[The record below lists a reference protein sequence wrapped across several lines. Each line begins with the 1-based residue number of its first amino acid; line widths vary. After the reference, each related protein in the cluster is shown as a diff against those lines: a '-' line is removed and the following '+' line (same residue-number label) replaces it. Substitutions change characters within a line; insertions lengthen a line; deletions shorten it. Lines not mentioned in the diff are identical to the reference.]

1 MALTINEKWIRER
14 VHLDPEN
21 LDDVRSLAL
30 PGTFQE
36 KITHLGSALQNFIR
50 LKHLDLSRNALQ
62 SLDGLQHLKLLEKLN
77 VYYNNISTLKDL
89 YQLRHNTCLQE
100 VDLRLNPVTKNEPD
114 YRLFMVHMLPNLR
127 KLDDR
132 SVRESERKA
141 ALMHFNSDQATD
153 LTEHLPLKRQMET
166 DRVINPRVEMVANM
180 PRKTT
185 VLDDDDR
192 DVLDLIARSSG
203 DLGRPRDITGSKARV
218 AEVSTQPHAEHLRG
232 DSADERPPSPEE
244 PPSTKFPPSPS
255 PLSTAPVLQV
265 DRPQRADP
273 FNEDETVVRHR
284 NFEER
289 MLGLEVSGGAEAT
302 GRHPHAK
309 ERVRVQFSDDE
320 NDQDSNQDLNAKY
333 ADESQAYTAYTSR
346 GHFTPHPDS
355 GHMDHPPAVRS
366 SYRDQLSRHPAESI
380 EDTEDAQP
388 LARED
393 SRVDLNQFLDD
404 FLSLVDRYWNGTKS
418 LHRHGKFQSQAHSML
433 ATLVNRI
440 LGSVPQ
446 QRPDIPKDSS
456 ADTNKLRQALRA
468 AQDQM
473 ANLKD
478 ELEAALAD
486 KRKLQA
492 NLDAVQ
498 HETPSSDR
506 PGDRPADSS
515 RQTDRIAR
523 SGLLE
528 KEVEKLHLEN
538 ESLKLHVRHFNQ
550 LQELATML
558 QESHKSLVTT
568 NDHLLQELDEAKQRH
583 LEEVKQLHWS
593 YSELKRTLELA
604 PGMPQGGPRTTNQ
617 HHANGVLS

>member
-1 MALTINEKWIRER
+1 MQSTLEETQLTKGHLVLRNPPAPSSLRPPRPCRLHQCSRLTGLRELIHLMRTRLWLDIVTSKRGCWDWRFLAVPKPQVPNEDGGSVNCCTSPSYEGDQQPKLEGSVCSETFASRR
-14 VHLDPEN
+14 VDTFSDSKVPKGMSQMWEYGMPLPTSPHTRPKNNTQNVSSNNCNRPHLHSPDPSDGKFKLNAASSSETHPFKTQQ
-21 LDDVRSLAL
+21 SLPQATCSSSPSNKISDSTPRRADRKSVSFLISPTAQETHDL
-30 PGTFQE
+30 PHGAKPPMTPSPVP
-36 KITHLGSALQNFIR
+36 KSAL
-50 LKHLDLSRNALQ
+50 KQ
-62 SLDGLQHLKLLEKLN
+62 SLNQVSRPSHQPPHVCAMVMN
-77 VYYNNISTLKDL
+77 S
-89 YQLRHNTCLQE
+89 
-100 VDLRLNPVTKNEPD
+100 PPEP
-114 YRLFMVHMLPNLR
+114 
-127 KLDDR
+127 K
-132 SVRESERKA
+132 
-141 ALMHFNSDQATD
+141 
-153 LTEHLPLKRQMET
+153 
-166 DRVINPRVEMVANM
+166 
-180 PRKTT
+180 
-185 VLDDDDR
+185 
-192 DVLDLIARSSG
+192 
-203 DLGRPRDITGSKARV
+203 GSP
-218 AEVSTQPHAEHLRG
+218 THP
-232 DSADERPPSPEE
+232 
-244 PPSTKFPPSPS
+244 
-255 PLSTAPVLQV
+255 
-265 DRPQRADP
+265 
-273 FNEDETVVRHR
+273 
-284 NFEER
+284 
-289 MLGLEVSGGAEAT
+289 T